1 MEIELDKEMK
11 IFLKNIYILR
21 TKYNK
26 NKKEMA
32 KILGISIYKLNKL
45 ENGILPKSLTCD
57 IFFRIYENFNIH
69 PSMQFKEIL

>member
-45 ENGILPKSLTCD
+45 ENGILPKCYCS
-57 IFFRIYENFNIH
+57 I
-69 PSMQFKEIL
+69 